1 MVICQCLIFSL
12 DVAKCQKMSR
22 ITRKSKLDRLLVH
35 LSTIKFQQALTFAAM
50 IRKLLYRLLSF
61 EQYLYVLSQLYFVSF
76 NTGML
81 KSNRAYAYP
90 YFLRNLIK
98 TGDTVLDI
106 GANLGYMTVLYSKL
120 VGDSGR
126 VHSVEPV
133 APVLKVLRKNTRKLK
148 NVTIHPYALGTEEKT
163 ILLGNNT
170 RLKQG
175 YVGSGSHFVLDK
187 KLTDATEADQ
197 MFEAEMKRGSELF
210 GGLDRL
216 DFIKCDIEGFEIVVL
231 PEMEAILKRFK
242 PLLLVESNTGQRG
255 QLIDFFGGLG
265 YGAYILNE
273 SDMLVPTNATDKMD
287 IIFAHPDNFSRVEP
301 FLQ

>member
-1 MVICQCLIFSL
+1 
-12 DVAKCQKMSR
+12 
-22 ITRKSKLDRLLVH
+22 
-35 LSTIKFQQALTFAAM
+35 M
-50 IRKLLYRLLSF
+50 IRKILYRLLPF
-61 EQYLYVLSQLYFVSF
+61 EQYLYVLSQLYFFSF
-76 NTGML
+76 NAGLL
-81 KSNRAYAYP
+81 KNNRAYAYP
-90 YFLRNLIK
+90 YFLKNLIK
-98 TGDTVLDI
+98 KGDTVLDI

-120 VGDSGR
+120 VGDSGK

-148 NVTIHPYALGTEEKT
+148 NVTIYPYALGTEEKT

-187 KLTDATEADQ
+187 KLTDDTEADQ

-210 GGLDRL
+210 GGFNRL

-231 PEMEAILKRFK
+231 PEIENILTQFK

-255 QLIDFFGGLG
+255 KLLSYFYGLG
-265 YGAYILNE
+265 YQAFILNE
-273 SDMLVPTNATDKMD
+273 QQQLVATNDQEKMD
-287 IIFAHPDNFSRVEP
+287 IVFAHPDNFDRVAP
-301 FLQ
+301 FVAKHHIQ